1 MPRFRRIGAGMSD
14 IEIYLDSLK
23 LIHAAGGEGAEVL
36 FHILSGHSKGFELPA
51 NARFLQ
57 FLIAAYV
64 VNKYRMRD
72 ILSGSHLV
80 AHTWANRPALI
91 CVFLGCSPMA
101 DAFFVA

>member
-1 MPRFRRIGAGMSD
+1 MQIEMPRFRRIGAGMSD
-14 IEIYLDSLK
+14 IEIYLDSLE

-36 FHILSGHSKGFELPA
+36 FHILCSHSKGFELPA

-72 ILSGSHLV
+72 ILSGSHLPT
-80 AHTWANRPALI
+80 HTWDSRPALI
-91 CVFLGCSPMA
+91 WACSPMP
-101 DAFFVA
+101 DTP